1 MRTCCTRIK
10 AGEEEMSLQCTLL
23 IFQQMRRIGA
33 SQRKSEKQMKLGV
46 LIWSKTNLLVGDI
59 LTSRGQPFC

>member
-1 MRTCCTRIK
+1 
-10 AGEEEMSLQCTLL
+10 MSLQCTLL

-59 LTSRGQPFC
+59 LTSQG